1 MFVRESL
8 GGFPFRVQLLTA
20 AGSFKAPRLRHMFV
34 SVVLRY
40 ESAELQDQSCQ
51 LQRSGWI
58 RRPAQQLEV

>member
-1 MFVRESL
+1 
-8 GGFPFRVQLLTA
+8 
-20 AGSFKAPRLRHMFV
+20 MFV

-58 RRPAQQLEV
+58 RRPAEQLEV